1 MAVDLPGSADI
12 VIIGGGVMGASTA
25 YHLALAGAKDV
36 LLLERDPF
44 FGQGATGRCA
54 GGVRYQFSTEVNVQ
68 LSIASLAMIERFE
81 EEIGQDPFYRK
92 CGYFFVLTDQQDVD
106 AFHRHVAMQN
116 SLGIATQWMTS
127 DEVRKRLPMM
137 RFDDALAGTFH
148 DKDGLADP
156 NSIVMGYINRGR
168 DLGVK
173 PLTDVAVQEIEVQEG
188 RVVSVRTNAG
198 EVACGQVVNAAGP
211 WAALVGAMAG
221 VEIPITALRRQWV
234 STTAL
239 PDLPPDFPFVIDFA
253 QSLYVHPE
261 GEGVLTGMTNT
272 NEKPGFDQNIDRDWE
287 LIALEAAALRM
298 PMLENAGR
306 MTGLAGLYEDTPD
319 SHPIFGPTPV
329 EGFWLVAGFSGH
341 GFMHGPIAGKLMA
354 EFLLEGDASSVDVSM
369 LDLARFDEDRSIQEY
384 HVV

>member
-1 MAVDLPGSADI
+1 MAGDIPQSAEI
-12 VIIGGGVMGASTA
+12 VVIGGGVMGASTA

-36 LLLERDPF
+36 LLLERDTF

-54 GGVRYQFSTEVNVQ
+54 GGVRYQFSTEVNVR
-68 LSIASLAMIERFE
+68 LSIASLAMIERFT

-92 CGYFFVLTDQQDVD
+92 CGYLFALTNEQDVE
-106 AFHRHVAMQN
+106 AIHRHVAMQN
-116 SLGIATQWMTS
+116 KLGVATQWMS
-127 DEVRKRLPMM
+127 GDDVRQRLPMM
-137 RFDDALAGTFH
+137 RFEDALAASFH

-173 PLTDVAVQEIEVQEG
+173 PLTEVAVQDIDVQG
-188 RVVSVRTNAG
+188 NRVVAVDTSAG
-198 EVACGQVVNAAGP
+198 DVACSQVINAAGP
-211 WAALVGAMAG
+211 WAAQVGAMAG

-253 QSLYVHPE
+253 QALYFHPE
-261 GEGVLTGMTNT
+261 GEGVLTGMTNPHQ
-272 NEKPGFDQNIDRDWE
+272 KPGFDQNIDREWE
-287 LIALEAAALRM
+287 LTALEAAAQRM
-298 PMLENAGR
+298 PMLEQAGR
-306 MTGLAGLYEDTPD
+306 LTGLAGLYEDTPD
-319 SHPIFGPTPV
+319 SHPIFGPTPI

-354 EFLLEGDASSVDVSM
+354 EFLLEGKARSVDVSM
-369 LDLARFDEDRSIQEY
+369 LDFARFVEGRSIQEY